1 MSNLNATILAAE
13 RATRQRPRAGD
24 SPADR
29 VRHAL
34 VATRETPDETYT
46 LPRSFRLGKN
56 GRRVSIR
63 LEAEFQAGLDQ
74 LCAARGIE
82 ADDFLA
88 EVRAGSTGNFSAAV
102 RCAILAW
109 FRQGAAAAGKRGRQP

>member
-1 MSNLNATILAAE
+1 MSNLDATMLAAE
-13 RATRQRPRAGD
+13 RATRQRPGACN
-24 SPADR
+24 SAAER

-34 VATRETPDETYT
+34 VATRETPAETHVQ
-46 LPRSFRLGKN
+46 PRSFRLGKN

-63 LEAEFQAGLDQ
+63 LESEFRAGLEQ
-74 LCAARGIE
+74 LCAARGVE
-82 ADDFLA
+82 ADEFLA

-109 FRQGAAAAGKRGRQP
+109 FRSGAAAAAKQGGRS